1 VTALTTWVPW
11 ATSLG
16 ARVTAQEAGRVF
28 TGDKPVR
35 QLSVATKALG
45 QNAPAIA
52 AAVFGR

>member
-45 QNAPAIA
+45 HNAPVIA